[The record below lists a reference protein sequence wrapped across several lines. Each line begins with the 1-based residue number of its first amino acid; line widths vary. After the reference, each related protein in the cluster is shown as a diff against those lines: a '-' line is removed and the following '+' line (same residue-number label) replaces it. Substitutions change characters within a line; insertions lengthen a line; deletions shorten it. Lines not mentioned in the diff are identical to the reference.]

1 MNEELKFRNNIRH
14 MNHETNQG
22 TTATNQQL
30 KQQQVRLHL
39 PGARSSLARTRA
51 RESCPLLVKALRSR
65 GGPIYI
71 YIYISVF
78 VFVSVFVYVYTY
90 IGSKMPA
97 YLHFSL
103 LV

>member
-39 PGARSSLARTRA
+39 PGARSSLARTRT
-51 RESCPLLVKALRSR
+51 RESWLPDLCEKCQKSANKKLLVTTSKAPVTS
-65 GGPIYI
+65 
-71 YIYISVF
+71 SVAL
-78 VFVSVFVYVYTY
+78 V
-90 IGSKMPA
+90 A
-97 YLHFSL
+97 NL
-103 LV
+103 LVVSNGQEVLRNRT